1 MTLFW
6 SFEMSIFTVVMM
18 FNCYVNGKDMEVF
31 SVNLPENTIDKM
43 AKEAADI
50 VINSTRRGNI
60 VLDDDIV
67 FKYLFDGV
75 LYQRK
80 PKDTS
85 MWSLVTKEFLYH
97 FNTAIYDYNKPIY
110 DEEERM
116 RLEFEKRKEESD
128 YQCYLHLKER
138 FKDRTK

>member
-1 MTLFW
+1 
-6 SFEMSIFTVVMM
+6 MSIFTVVMM

-43 AKEAADI
+43 AKDAADT
-50 VINSTRRGNI
+50 VINSTRQGNI
-60 VLDDDIV
+60 VLVDDIV

-97 FNTAIYDYNKPIY
+97 FGIAIYDHNKPIY
-110 DEEERM
+110 DEEERL
-116 RLEFEKRKEESD
+116 RLDFEKRKEESD
-128 YQCYLHLKER
+128 YQCYLQLKER
-138 FKDRTK
+138 FKEREQNELQ